1 MKLHYFDGRGTGE
14 TTRLLLKATRTEF
27 EDMRYTFDQFKELKA
42 AGTFAS
48 NLDRLPALEVDGVM
62 IGQSKTCERFVAK
75 HVGMAGTNPLEE
87 GLIDAVCEH
96 KRDLRDAY
104 QPANKMEKGS
114 EERAAAEKKYFEE
127 DMPAFLEKVD
137 KALPE
142 APGPWLVGPSMSLA
156 DVAWFQLL
164 VEFFDKEAEQAGVQ
178 AALAKAP
185 RMKVALDAVLANAEI
200 RAWRESRPAGMF

>member
-1 MKLHYFDGRGTGE
+1 M
-14 TTRLLLKATRTEF
+14 
-27 EDMRYTFDQFKELKA
+27 A
-42 AGTFAS
+42 AS
-48 NLDRLPALEVDGVM
+48 
-62 IGQSKTCERFVAK
+62 
-75 HVGMAGTNPLEE
+75 
-87 GLIDAVCEH
+87 
-96 KRDLRDAY
+96 
-104 QPANKMEKGS
+104 
-114 EERAAAEKKYFEE
+114 FEE

-185 RMKVALDAVLANAEI
+185 RMKAAMDAVLANAEI
-200 RAWRESRPAGMF
+200 KAWRESRPAGMF